1 MALPPIS
8 GAPTRRARGVLKL
21 CRTFRAI
28 IVFEYL
34 TSGAFQAVR
43 REKRETVMASNADKE
58 LSDNLDQIRADI
70 SALTETVKTLV
81 ADTSGI
87 QSSLKKKFDETR
99 KQASHMGE
107 QLLKEA
113 TDMGS
118 DALHSAARQASK
130 ISLMDC
136 RMSCSRS

>member
-1 MALPPIS
+1 
-8 GAPTRRARGVLKL
+8 
-21 CRTFRAI
+21 
-28 IVFEYL
+28 
-34 TSGAFQAVR
+34 
-43 REKRETVMASNADKE
+43 MASNADKE

-99 KQASHMGE
+99 KQAGHLGE
-107 QLLKEA
+107 QVMKDA

-118 DALHSAARQASK
+118 DALHAAARQASNK
-130 ISLMDC
+130 IDEVEVKITQNPFTSVLIALGVGFAVGLL
-136 RMSCSRS
+136 SRR